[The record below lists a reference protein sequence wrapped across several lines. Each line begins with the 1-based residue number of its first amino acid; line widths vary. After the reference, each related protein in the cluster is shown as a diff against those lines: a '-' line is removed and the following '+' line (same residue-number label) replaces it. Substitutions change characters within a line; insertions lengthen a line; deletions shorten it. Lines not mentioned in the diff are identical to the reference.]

1 MPVSD
6 SKTRS
11 VLQNHYKPGDYGA
24 VTDAIPGV
32 LFKERRVA
40 SLFQVNG
47 LRSADSEVFQS
58 LGVSQLPTNNKS
70 VIGDDVVMMWNGPG
84 MVLLESEIQSSEE
97 IGREVRTLLESTD
110 ATVTDLSSARTIVRV
125 SGNDVREFLKKG
137 CPVNVDSL
145 GTSDVVSTLLGHNS
159 VTIHCVDTSFD
170 IYILQ
175 SFGLDLWH
183 WCQRNAREF
192 GYRVE
197 TVL

>member
-1 MPVSD
+1 MSD
-6 SKTRS
+6 SKSRS
-11 VLQNHYKPGDYGA
+11 VLQNHCRPGDYGA
-24 VTDAIPGV
+24 ITGTNPGV
-32 LFKERRVA
+32 QFKERRVA

-47 LRSADSEVFQS
+47 LRSIDAEVFQS

-70 VIGDDVVMMWNGPG
+70 VSGEGVVLMWNGPG
-84 MVLLESEIQSSEE
+84 MVLLESEIQPSEVL
-97 IGREVRTLLESTD
+97 GSEVRILLESTD
-110 ATVTDLSSARTIVRV
+110 ATATDLSSARTILRV

-137 CPVNVDSL
+137 CPVNIDAL
-145 GTSDVVSTLLGHNS
+145 GNNDVVSTLLGHNS

-170 IYILQ
+170 IYVLQ

-183 WCQRNAREF
+183 WCQHSAREF

>member
-1 MPVSD
+1 MSD
-6 SKTRS
+6 SKSRS

-24 VTDAIPGV
+24 VIGAIPGV
-32 LFKERRVA
+32 MFKERRVA
-40 SLFQVNG
+40 SLFQING
-47 LRSADSEVFQS
+47 LRSFNSEVFQS

-70 VIGDDVVMMWNGPG
+70 VVGDDVVLMWNGPG
-84 MVLLESEIQSSEE
+84 MVLLESEIQSSKE

-110 ATVTDLSSARTIVRV
+110 ATVTDLSSARTILRV

-137 CPVNVDSL
+137 CPVNVDML
-145 GTSDVVSTLLGHNS
+145 GAGDVVSTLLGHNS

-183 WCQRNAREF
+183 WCQHNAREF